1 MEETIAAISTPIGVG
16 GIAIVRISGPRS
28 LNIGDKIIVAT
39 GAVPSKVP
47 SHTIH
52 FGKVRA
58 NDNAIVDE
66 VMFSVMRGPRTYTR
80 EDMLEINCHGGIL
93 TARRILELCL
103 QSGARLSEP
112 GEFTKRAFL
121 NGRMDLTQAE
131 AVMDLIHAQT
141 QRAQSAAVEAL
152 SGHLSRKIVALHDQ
166 LLNALVHIEAHI
178 DFPEEDIA
186 TETIEGIRDTI
197 AGVIEKLECLAR
209 TAKHG
214 KILREGVRVAIV
226 GRPNTGKSSLMNVL
240 LGYDR
245 SIVTPIAGT
254 TRDVVED
261 VANIHG
267 IPIRFTD
274 TAGLRKTRGKI
285 ETLGVEKSRKTLIES
300 DIIIY
305 VVDLT
310 KRLTATEVKEI
321 QMLDKTRLI
330 ITLNKNDL
338 RTNSKLIQTLND
350 FSTIST
356 STITGDGI
364 EALRK
369 AIADRVW
376 SGCAGSSVD
385 AVVINNRHAV
395 AIQRAIEALHRAIH
409 EIQRDNFTELISQ
422 QIRIGVE
429 ALGEIV
435 GTTTSEDILNR
446 IFSQFCVGK

>member
-1 MEETIAAISTPIGVG
+1 MEDTIAAISTPIGEG
-16 GIAIVRISGPRS
+16 GIAIIRISGPRS
-28 LNIGDKIIVAT
+28 LSIGDKIIVAA
-39 GAVPSKVP
+39 GVVPSEAP

-58 NDNAIVDE
+58 NDNALVDE
-66 VMFSVMRGPRTYTR
+66 VMFSVMRAPRTYTR
-80 EDMLEINCHGGIL
+80 EDTLEINCHGGIV
-93 TARRILELCL
+93 TARRILDLCL

-141 QRAQSAAVEAL
+141 ERAQSAAVEAL
-152 SGHLSRKIVALHDQ
+152 SGHLSRKIVSIHDQ
-166 LLNALVHIEAHI
+166 LLHALSHIEAHI

-186 TETIEGIRDTI
+186 PETIERIRVTI
-197 AGVIEKLECLAR
+197 AAVMEKLECLAR
-209 TAKHG
+209 TAKQG
-214 KILREGVRVAIV
+214 RILREGVRVAIV

-254 TRDVVED
+254 TRDAIED

-267 IPIRFTD
+267 IPVRFTD
-274 TAGLRKTRGKI
+274 TAGLRKTRGRV
-285 ETLGVEKSRKTLIES
+285 ETLGVEKSRKVLTES

-305 VVDLT
+305 VIDLT
-310 KRLTATEVKEI
+310 KRLIATEIKEI
-321 QMLDKTRLI
+321 EALDKSKLL

-338 RTNSKLIQTLND
+338 PTNQKTVKTMGR
-350 FSTIST
+350 FATIST
-356 STITGDGI
+356 STVTGDGI

-376 SGCAGSSVD
+376 SGCAGNAVD
-385 AVVINNRHAV
+385 DVVINNRHAE
-395 AIQRAIEALHRAIH
+395 AIRRTIEALREADR
-409 EIQRDNFTELISQ
+409 EIQSGSFTEIISQ
-422 QIRIGVE
+422 QIRMGVD

-435 GTTTSEDILNR
+435 GKTTSEDILNR
-446 IFSQFCVGK
+446 IFSQFCIGK